1 MSLADG
7 TAWEKE
13 YGYKKPHKTIQQVK
27 LYNKAG
33 KALLLIENHNG
44 AFGLKLLDESC
55 TLKSGI
61 RLKKDKSSFITFDEL
76 QKFEQEILDEI

>member
-33 KALLLIENHNG
+33 KALLLIENHSG
-44 AFGLKLLDESC
+44 TFGLKLLDESYV
-55 TLKSGI
+55 LKSGI
-61 RLKKDKSSFITFDEL
+61 RLKKDKPSFIMYDEL
-76 QKFEQEILDEI
+76 QKFE